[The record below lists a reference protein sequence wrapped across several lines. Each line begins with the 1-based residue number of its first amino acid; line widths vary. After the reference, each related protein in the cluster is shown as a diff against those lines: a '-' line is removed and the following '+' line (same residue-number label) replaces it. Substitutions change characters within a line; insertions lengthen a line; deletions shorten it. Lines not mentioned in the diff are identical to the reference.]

1 MSAPDAPRGEVR
13 YLAST
18 LRGLQQMHRR
28 RQIQP
33 VSTPTQWEAVEL
45 LRNNGFTVDQARL
58 DRVFNDPHAQPVHG
72 NVSITVAGHEI
83 LGLVKGTYHA
93 KIVVAPANRLRL

>member
-1 MSAPDAPRGEVR
+1 
-13 YLAST
+13 
-18 LRGLQQMHRR
+18 MHRR
-28 RQIQP
+28 RQIQA

-72 NVSITVAGHEI
+72 NVSITMVGNDI

-93 KIVVAPANRLRL
+93 KIVVAPQWIATVIVPTGCSRAARPTSCRASTSWA